1 MNRLIGVALA
11 AILFH
16 SSLLHASSAPTGQ
29 YLTNV
34 ELMQEAVRRGL
45 EEMLRDLPA
54 ETEGAFA
61 IASLGSSEID
71 WMVENELAGVFAR
84 SDRPL
89 RILAG
94 TGTPGRQRKRT
105 TGLPFFFDTP
115 PTFESGEPVRIP
127 EEACNEGIGGFVA
140 VRILTNGNGSVANVV
155 VEESSAPVLE
165 EAVLS
170 TVNSYQFQPAMKDDS
185 AIAGHTVFGFTFPEA
200 PEDCEDVLVTGELL
214 DSDEF
219 TSESP
224 PEPAG
229 NALAAI
235 GDTPTLAYR
244 VSEMEFVYP
253 RSHRRFGIGR
263 QSVDRFARARI
274 DFRLQEQD
282 AVLWA
287 SSVEYYV
294 SDRVPKSALTYLA
307 STQYE
312 FAAPELPATHS
323 FAYWEPVVVAGVVG
337 GLVALFY
344 SNQANQ

>member
-1 MNRLIGVALA
+1 MKRLIGLAFA

-16 SSLLHASSAPTGQ
+16 SSLLHASAVPSGQ

-45 EEMLRDLPA
+45 EEMLRDLPKQA
-54 ETEGAFA
+54 DGAFA
-61 IASLGSSEID
+61 IASMGSSEID

-94 TGTPGRQRKRT
+94 SGTAARRPKRNRN
-105 TGLPFFFDTP
+105 LPVVFDTP
-115 PTFESGEPVRIP
+115 PTLESGEPVKIP
-127 EEACNEGIGGFVA
+127 DKACNEGIGGFVA
-140 VRILTNGNGSVANVV
+140 VRILTNGNGTVANVV

-170 TVNSYQFQPAMKDDS
+170 TVNSYQFKPAKKGES
-185 AIAGHTVFGFTFPEA
+185 SIAGHTVLGFTFPEA
-200 PEDCEDVLVTGELL
+200 PEDCDDIRVTGKVLE
-214 DSDEF
+214 SDEF
-219 TSESP
+219 ASAP
-224 PEPAG
+224 PEPVGVMPAG
-229 NALAAI
+229 T
-235 GDTPTLAYR
+235 GDTPTLGYR

-263 QSVDRFARARI
+263 QSVDRLARARI
-274 DFRLQEQD
+274 DFRLQEKG

-307 STQYE
+307 SSQYE
-312 FAAPELPATHS
+312 FAAPEVPTTNS

-344 SNQANQ
+344 SNQANE